1 MGWRFDPVTQ
11 SLVLIDEL
19 DSGSKRD
26 ILKSI
31 LLESDETLTM
41 PKASI
46 LFDKDSILYQDDEDF
61 EC

>member
-11 SLVLIDEL
+11 SLVLIDEI

>member
-31 LLESDETLTM
+31 LLESDETLTL